1 MSAPAEPDRS
11 PDQTPDRRL
20 KRGSD
25 VSADLSLDD
34 ARGRWVLLA
43 TVLGSGVAMLDATV
57 VSIALPT
64 IGRDLGGG
72 LAGLQWIVTGY
83 TLTLAAFILLGG
95 SLGDLLGRRR
105 VFVVGAVWFGV
116 ASLLCALAPSI
127 WVLVA
132 ARALQGIGG
141 ALMTPGSLAILSA
154 SFAPRD
160 RARAIGAWSGLGGV
174 AGAIGPFVG
183 GYLLDVLSWRWLF
196 LINVP
201 LIAVVVLVAQR
212 YVPETRDSGADP
224 RLDVAGAVTGAVGLA
239 AVTYGLVALGGSG
252 SRLPA
257 LVALGAGIVILA
269 AFVVVEQRSAHPM
282 VALEIFASRMFTA
295 VNVVTLLIYAALSGV
310 FFLLALQLQV
320 VAGFSPLVAGALI
333 LPVTVLM
340 LLGSARVGAAAGRYG
355 ARVFMTA
362 GPLVA
367 AAGLLIALPI
377 GRGSTWVPVLASM
390 SVFGVGLTLTVA
402 PLTAA
407 VLGAAS
413 TRYAGLA
420 SGINNAVARTAGLL
434 AVASL
439 PRAAGLADDAISR
452 PAALDAG
459 YERTVVICVL
469 LLVAA
474 AILAALTTGE
484 KQSSAAPPEAGAAL
498 DVPTVSS

>member
-1 MSAPAEPDRS
+1 
-11 PDQTPDRRL
+11 
-20 KRGSD
+20 

-83 TLTLAAFILLGG
+83 TLTLAACILLGG

-310 FFLLALQLQV
+310 FFLLAL
-320 VAGFSPLVAGALI
+320 
-333 LPVTVLM
+333 
-340 LLGSARVGAAAGRYG
+340 AAAGGRRLQPAGRRCADLAGDGAHAARLSAGWRGCRQVRRSGVHDGRAARGGGGAPDRTADRARVDLGAGGGVHVRLRRGADPDGRATDGGG
-355 ARVFMTA
+355 ARRGEHPVCRPRLRHQQRRCSHRRSA
-362 GPLVA
+362 GGGWPPA
-367 AAGLLIALPI
+367 RSGPSRRRDQPALPRWT
-377 GRGSTWVPVLASM
+377 RGM
-390 SVFGVGLTLTVA
+390 SE
-402 PLTAA
+402 P
-407 VLGAAS
+407 S
-413 TRYAGLA
+413 
-420 SGINNAVARTAGLL
+420 
-434 AVASL
+434 
-439 PRAAGLADDAISR
+439 
-452 PAALDAG
+452 
-459 YERTVVICVL
+459 
-469 LLVAA
+469 
-474 AILAALTTGE
+474 
-484 KQSSAAPPEAGAAL
+484 
-498 DVPTVSS
+498 